1 MLRLTRHSYLPESS
15 FSCFSNINFYSVDL
29 TKPMA
34 EETGRAASTRAIDP
48 PGHDIFCTPEN
59 SDFLS
64 KVPYQD
70 LNATKREIRLLKIL
84 PDSGSGFIECELLP
98 SISLH
103 RVYKKYHALSYCA
116 GDARNTKPVLVNGA
130 RCSVFANLHH
140 ALTVVRH
147 HWKTQRHE
155 KELLLW
161 VDQICINQANLTE
174 RSHQV
179 GFMRD
184 IYQCAKQ
191 TFICLSTTK
200 TEGLGLKWF
209 AELWQALVEDYDQNL
224 VQGIDILFNNTWD
237 TDARGEAPT
246 YSRDLS
252 GDAMEELLNDKM
264 NEQAFISGLAK
275 FCDVLRSQWWERS
288 WVFQEFMMSSRP
300 TFLFGHHAM
309 PFKEMTGLLPELC
322 TLVAETLFGP
332 DSTYRSQFIRELEKV
347 HYRPTQ
353 IYEAIAVVLRM
364 FIAGTERGRTTDLK
378 LLLMYTQ
385 KSQASDSRDKIYSMI
400 GLAHPGYRIIANYAP
415 ENSLHRVLVETTRRI
430 ISFENSLEVL
440 SYLPRGSSK
449 TERKD
454 TLPSWVVDWARNNH
468 IPVVCSEK
476 GVNRISI
483 GGFVPHHIDGGY
495 ADASFYEVPDP
506 IIPQNKR
513 TILEVWAVFL
523 DHNFLSSLFPG
534 RYFGSKGYRIRME
547 SAIDYSHE
555 LWVLCGAREPF
566 LLEKYSYGYRVVTQ
580 VKCEDLLEDLDEGVL
595 REFANQSGDLDTMRM
610 GRQRIRIF

>member
-1 MLRLTRHSYLPESS
+1 
-15 FSCFSNINFYSVDL
+15 
-29 TKPMA
+29 MA
-34 EETGRAASTRAIDP
+34 EETGQAPSARASDP

-59 SDFLS
+59 REFLL

-70 LNATKREIRLLKIL
+70 LDATRREIRLLKIL

-98 SISLH
+98 SISLR
-103 RVYKKYHALSYCA
+103 RVYKQYRALSYCA

-130 RCSVFANLHH
+130 ICNVFANLHH

-147 HWKTQRHE
+147 HWKTQGYRE
-155 KELLLW
+155 DLLLW
-161 VDQICINQANLTE
+161 VDQICINQANLKE

-184 IYQCAKQ
+184 IYHGAKQ
-191 TFICLSTTK
+191 TLICLSTIN

-209 AELWQALVEDYDQNL
+209 AELWQALVEDYYQKFVEEAGVVLNDA
-224 VQGIDILFNNTWD
+224 WY
-237 TDARGEAPT
+237 TDARGET
-246 YSRDLS
+246 IS
-252 GDAMEELLNDKM
+252 GDGTRRFLNVKLA
-264 NEQAFISGLAK
+264 EKTFISGLAK
-275 FCDVLRSQWWERS
+275 FCDFLQSPWWERA
-288 WVFQEFMMSSRP
+288 WVFQEFMMSSQP
-300 TFLFGHHAM
+300 TFLLGHHAI
-309 PFKEMTGLLPELC
+309 PFKEIVSLLPELC
-322 TLVAETLFGP
+322 TLAVETLSGP
-332 DSTYRSQFIRELEKV
+332 DSTYRSQLVRELKRI
-347 HYRPTQ
+347 HHRPTRIQ
-353 IYEAIAVVLRM
+353 ESITVVLRI
-364 FIAGTERGRTTDLK
+364 FLAGTDWRRTTDLK

-400 GLAHPGYRIIANYAP
+400 GLAHPGYGIIANYAA

-440 SYLPRGSSK
+440 SYLPRGSS
-449 TERKD
+449 RLDCKD
-454 TLPSWVVDWARNNH
+454 TLPSWVVNWARNNH

-476 GVNRISI
+476 GVSRISI
-483 GGFVPHHIDGGY
+483 GGFVPHHINGGH

-513 TILEVWAVFL
+513 PILEVWAVFL

-534 RYFGSKGYRIRME
+534 QYFGSQGYKIRLE
-547 SAIDYSHE
+547 SAVENSHE

-580 VKCEDLLEDLDEGVL
+580 VECEDLLEDLDEGRLSKFVD
-595 REFANQSGDLDTMRM
+595 QSGDLDTTRM
-610 GRQRIRIF
+610 ERQRISIF